1 MTTTKKRINRNN
13 KTKGNNSKRNKT
25 KRNKTKRNKTKRNNS
40 NNKKCIKTYPGPNPP
55 FHEAVIYELF
65 VKHTDKKIK
74 EKDYD
79 VMMKSLQKYK
89 PNASCV
95 KFQADLIGKSKDVD
109 IPFSMSLKDARKLVK
124 NSK

>member
-1 MTTTKKRINRNN
+1 MATTKKRINRNN
-13 KTKGNNSKRNKT
+13 KTKRNNSKRN
-25 KRNKTKRNKTKRNNS
+25 NSKRNNS
-40 NNKKCIKTYPGPNPP
+40 KNKKCVKIYPGPNPP
-55 FHEAVIYELF
+55 FHEAVIYQLF

-74 EKDYD
+74 EKHYD